1 MESFGRPSAHPLRE
15 NALRLRLDGAP
26 GAFLKDDGF
35 VFTEAADR
43 RRGSR
48 GNPPLSSRPALR
60 RAMKPRSGEPGRR
73 SEGCLRRAWERSDRL
88 DPQAAM
94 RKAGQ
99 HGAPGNGAAKSS
111 KD

>member
-1 MESFGRPSAHPLRE
+1 MLWK
-15 NALRLRLDGAP
+15 ALPRIRWAKTRFDCALMARP

-35 VFTEAADR
+35 DFTEAVGR
-43 RRGSR
+43 RRGRR

-73 SEGCLRRAWERSDRL
+73 SEGCLRRASERSDRL

-99 HGAPGNGAAKSS
+99 HGAPGNGAAKC
-111 KD
+111 